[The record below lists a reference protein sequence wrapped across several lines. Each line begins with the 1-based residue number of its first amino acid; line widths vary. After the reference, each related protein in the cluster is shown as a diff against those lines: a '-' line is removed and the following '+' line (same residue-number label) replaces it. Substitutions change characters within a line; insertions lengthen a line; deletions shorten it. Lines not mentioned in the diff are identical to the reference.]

1 MSAYRLL
8 SRASDDLEAGVSYYE
23 SENPGLGYRFT
34 LEVRRLC
41 RLIAKSPAGGFEVR
55 PDVRRRILRRF
66 PYSILYTVD
75 DGEILIVAIAHQ
87 SRRPG
92 YWSRRVQD
100 GGISGEY
107 GIRNISSES
116 NAIRGNLPRIPG
128 ISPD

>member
-8 SRASDDLEAGVSYYE
+8 SRARDDLEAGVSYYE
-23 SENPGLGYRFT
+23 SEYPGLGDEFA

-41 RLIAKSPAGGFEVR
+41 RLIAESPAVGFELK

-66 PYSILYTVD
+66 PYSILYTID
-75 DGEILIVAIAHQ
+75 DSEILIVAIAHQ

-100 GGISGEY
+100 GGIIGEY
-107 GIRNISSES
+107 GIRNFSSES
-116 NAIRGNLPRIPG
+116 NALRGNLSRVSG
-128 ISPD
+128 VSPD